1 MFVNLPIYNVCIHF
15 AHTWNIKKSYFI
27 DMYIYIHTYNIYIYT
42 LCVCTHSHLI
52 FPNTQPNV
60 DESLRL
66 GHNASK
72 WPWSRNP
79 KGGRDRRRFA
89 VCHGLPP
96 SNRVPPANVKTAI
109 LGDVKNISWKNP
121 WALLRLVVLLM
132 VQKSYIQSP
141 DLGCIKRCK

>member
-27 DMYIYIHTYNIYIYT
+27 DMYIYIHTYNIYIHT